1 MNHSLMMA
9 QMPGMSGHG
18 NMKMDMKRDIAKLQA
33 ATGKQIDR
41 PVSGHDDRAP
51 PAGLNSILIWSD
63 RHIES
68 CIINWK
74 ILLNTCDLAG
84 RAKVVVV
91 QV

>member
-1 MNHSLMMA
+1 MAGAPEMNHSLMMA

-51 PAGLNSILIWSD
+51 PAGLNSILILER

-74 ILLNTCDLAG
+74 ILLNT
-84 RAKVVVV
+84 
-91 QV
+91 